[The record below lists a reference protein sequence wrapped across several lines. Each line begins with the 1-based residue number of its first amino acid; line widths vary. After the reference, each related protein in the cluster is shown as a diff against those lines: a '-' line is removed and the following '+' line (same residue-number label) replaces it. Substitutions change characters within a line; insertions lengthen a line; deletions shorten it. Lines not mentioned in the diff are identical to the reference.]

1 MQIAQP
7 PAAGCRY
14 ATMPT
19 LLDLPVQL
27 PSTTVYGGCVPAAA
41 AAPAGLIARPV
52 AVPVSPM
59 WSQAAA
65 VPVNYQKPH
74 ERAASPAP
82 VWRSPQVTKPKEAQ
96 ELASLDIRR
105 EANSLAISP
114 DGRRVA
120 VALQDH
126 TLQIWDAEAQILIH
140 VLRGHK
146 YWVNDVVYSLDG
158 HLVASASADK
168 SIKVWM
174 AADGSC
180 EATLQGHLLAVS
192 SVAFSSDAR
201 RLASGSWDKTVCLWD
216 ADQCRCTQTLT
227 GHTDWVHSVAWVQGG
242 HHVASASS
250 DHSVRVW
257 NAISGV
263 VEQVLVGHLQTV
275 SSVSFARSGVFL
287 ASGSLDGT
295 VRVWNLRE
303 GSLVARLHQ
312 DTDESSVHSVAF
324 SPDGERI
331 VVGCGDRCVKVW
343 SFRTGE
349 LELNL
354 PGHEDTV
361 NKVAVTGD
369 GQRIMSCSHDE
380 MLKVWRLPTWR
391 PMAAVVAPQAAI
403 AVQPVQLRAPS
414 PGPAPTPAR
423 AVSPAAACRAQSP
436 ETLQDLQERLRS
448 SEEINQRLRRQLSQ
462 ARGELDDK
470 LNSRSKIRDTPE
482 EVFLDRAPSSPPFP
496 APALPQSP
504 GGASAQRPLRNT
516 AQHYLSMMP
525 TIMAGSAG
533 SAPQGLPQMPIFQI
547 SHPAGSA
554 SPGLPPRSA
563 RPEAEG
569 FFDAARA
576 RSPSPAQAWR
586 PQASP
591 CANFGNV
598 FIADPVEPVMRPP
611 APPYLASDIQSYM
624 APARDRLVSYNSAM
638 RHFS

>member
-7 PAAGCRY
+7 PAAGCKY

-19 LLDLPVQL
+19 LLDLPTQL
-27 PSTTVYGGCVPAAA
+27 HHTTSYGGCVPAAA

-52 AVPVSPM
+52 GVPVAM
-59 WSQAAA
+59 
-65 VPVNYQKPH
+65 PVNYQKLQ
-74 ERAASPAP
+74 EQAASFAP
-82 VWRSPQVTKPKEAQ
+82 VARCRSPQLVKPQEAR
-96 ELASLDIRR
+96 ELASLNIRR

-114 DGRRVA
+114 DGRRVV

-126 TLQIWDAEAQILIH
+126 TLQIWDVEAHILIH

-146 YWVNDVVYSLDG
+146 YWVNDVVYSHDG

-174 AADGSC
+174 AADGRC

-192 SVAFSSDAR
+192 SVAFSNDAR

-216 ADQCRCTQTLT
+216 ADKCRCTQTLT

-242 HHVASASS
+242 HHVASAAS
-250 DHSVRVW
+250 DHSVRIW

-331 VVGCGDRCVKVW
+331 VVGSGDRSVKVW

-349 LELNL
+349 LELKL
-354 PGHEDTV
+354 HGHEDTV
-361 NKVAVTGD
+361 EKVAVTSD

-380 MLKVWRLPTWR
+380 MVKVWRLPTWR
-391 PMAAVVAPQAAI
+391 PMAAVVAPKTAMPL
-403 AVQPVQLRAPS
+403 QPVQLRAPS
-414 PGPAPTPAR
+414 PHPTPIPAR
-423 AVSPAAACRAQSP
+423 EVSPAAACRAQSP

-462 ARGELDDK
+462 AKSELEDK
-470 LNSRSKIRDTPE
+470 LSSRSKIDETPE
-482 EVFLDRAPSSPPFP
+482 EVSVDRAPGSPPLL
-496 APALPQSP
+496 APSLPPTP
-504 GGASAQRPLRNT
+504 GAASAQRPLRNT
-516 AQHYLSMMP
+516 AQNYLSMMP
-525 TIMAGSAG
+525 TIMAGYAG
-533 SAPQGLPQMPIFQI
+533 SASQGSPQMPIFQI

-554 SPGLPPRSA
+554 SPGLPP
-563 RPEAEG
+563 
-569 FFDAARA
+569 DAARA

-586 PQASP
+586 PQAGP
-591 CANFGNV
+591 CA
-598 FIADPVEPVMRPP
+598 IEPMTRQP
-611 APPYLASDIQSYM
+611 APPYLASDLQSYT
-624 APARDRLVSYNSAM
+624 APARDRLVSYNSAL